1 MNSLYDKL
9 IRMRGRLE
17 DRIETLKRYETE
29 YAEVENYRDAEDSRT
44 KRKTFQL
51 VLDDVNR
58 ILRQY

>member
-1 MNSLYDKL
+1 MKESYYDKL

-17 DRIETLKRYETE
+17 DRIETLKRYEKE
-29 YAEVENYRDAEDSRT
+29 YTEVEKYRDAEDSRT

-58 ILRQY
+58 ILR

>member
-1 MNSLYDKL
+1 MKESYYDKL

-17 DRIETLKRYETE
+17 DRIETLKKYEKE

-58 ILRQY
+58 ILR